1 MSTLPLTLYAAAVY
15 VPQYDYFAI
24 RDQAG
29 VTWYWWVTKS
39 GDIEWGLSPGTYPHR
54 NARLVTLSPIPSW
67 LVLVDGTAVTRY
79 VYPQTLTGEILVE
92 SSAPSVGTGYV
103 GSPTVQG
110 MNLWFYVLASTHHQD
125 MNATRV

>member
-1 MSTLPLTLYAAAVY
+1 MSTWPLVFQAAAVY

-24 RDQAG
+24 KDQSG

-39 GDIEWGLSPGTYPHR
+39 GDIEWGLSPTTYPHR
-54 NARLVTLSPIPSW
+54 NSRLITLSPIPSW
-67 LVLVDGTAVTRY
+67 LALVDGTAVTRY